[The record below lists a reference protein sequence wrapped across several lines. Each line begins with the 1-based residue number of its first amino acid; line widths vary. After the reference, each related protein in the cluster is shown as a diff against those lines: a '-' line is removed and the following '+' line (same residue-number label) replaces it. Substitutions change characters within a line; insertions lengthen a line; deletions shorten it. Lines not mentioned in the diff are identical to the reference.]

1 MSNRARY
8 SRSQLTKSAIRSA
21 RHAAH
26 EQFDLLWREKYM
38 SRESAYRWLARVTGL
53 SRDEAH
59 FRWFDVGVCEAVEK
73 LAREK
78 LRAFQNKRKE
88 LRRV

>member
-1 MSNRARY
+1 MTSRYHY
-8 SRSQLTKSAIRSA
+8 SRLPKSAIRSA
-21 RHAAH
+21 RHRAH
-26 EQFDLLWREKYM
+26 ECFDLLWREGYM
-38 SRESAYRWLARVTGL
+38 SRESAYRWLASVTGMT
-53 SRDEAH
+53 RDEAH